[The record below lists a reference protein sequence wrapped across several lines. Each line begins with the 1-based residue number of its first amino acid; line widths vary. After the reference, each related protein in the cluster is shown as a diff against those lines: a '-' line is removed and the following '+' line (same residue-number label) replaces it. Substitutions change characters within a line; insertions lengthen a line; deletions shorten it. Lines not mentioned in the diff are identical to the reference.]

1 MKWKQMFLFHMQIKY
16 LYIWIFITSSAEK
29 VILSLILL
37 FLQSSEIRLSDIR
50 HTERLLVYT
59 K

>member
-1 MKWKQMFLFHMQIKY
+1 MFLFLMQIKY